1 MKRRKKK
8 YKGEARALMILC
20 RDIRRRWSQYGENRG
35 RSKDNCIQCKNW
47 GKVQWDHIKPIGSR
61 PLKIGQ
67 VPVYWKKM
75 FKTKCQALCLLCHKA
90 KTETERR
97 IREVKR
103 AGGE

>member
-20 RDIRRRWSQYGENRG
+20 KDIRRRWSQYGENRG
-35 RSKDNCIQCKNW
+35 PSRGVCSECKKQ
-47 GKVQWDHIKPIGSR
+47 GKVQWDHIKPVGAR
-61 PLKIGQ
+61 PLKIQ
-67 VPVYWKKM
+67 QIPAFWRKV
-75 FKTKCQALCLLCHKA
+75 FRTNCQALCKFCHKA